1 MLIVDKLLIG
11 GIRFVLD
18 KVATAVEQELNDD
31 TTLREQLLEAQMK
44 LELGEMSQADFDVFE
59 SDILVRLRQIQER
72 KQGGAL
78 GPIEFKRGEAIEGQ
92 ESGDTEYRV
101 TGIEATLDWEEAGDG
116 APSAPPRDEE
126 EK

>member
-1 MLIVDKLLIG
+1 MLIVDRLLIG
-11 GIRFVLD
+11 SIRFVLD

-44 LELGEMSQADFDVFE
+44 LELGEMSQADFDSLE

-78 GPIEFKRGEAIEGQ
+78 GPIEFKRGDAVEGV
-92 ESGDTEYRV
+92 ESGGDTEYRV
-101 TGIEATLDWEEAGDG
+101 TGIEATFGG
-116 APSAPPRDEE
+116 DEE